1 MSVGKNITFGGWLL
15 TTSLLVVAPLAG
27 ANDLDVTMRM
37 VEDSEDLTN
46 SVTREIRLPELPVL
60 QGKASDQGQAR
71 PDAPGREVSKD
82 ARERGRDFGQS
93 VSERA
98 REAREKKPEPGI
110 DRLPQPAL
118 DARERKPDMPPQSS
132 RP

>member
-1 MSVGKNITFGGWLL
+1 MSVGKNLTFGGWLL
-15 TTSLLVVAPLAG
+15 TTILLVVAPLAE

-37 VEDSEDLTN
+37 VEDSEDLSN
-46 SVTREIRLPELPVL
+46 SVTREIRLQELPLL

-71 PDAPGREVSKD
+71 PDVPGREVSKD
-82 ARERGRDFGQS
+82 ARERGRDFGRS
-93 VSERA
+93 GSERA
-98 REAREKKPEPGI
+98 RETREKKRERGM

-118 DARERKPDMPPQSS
+118 DAHERKPDMPPQSS